1 MAHDPQDPLDTR
13 DPRPAR
19 AALPSPATRAAR
31 AGHLPVPL
39 GAAPTTGG
47 HVRPDG
53 APDPEVTPLD
63 TSTAGVPVIP
73 PEEKPLDPRRIARES
88 LAASR
93 NASLWWVV
101 TGLALVCA
109 LVPLAGGATAALA
122 LAAILA
128 VSAVVRAVVPEPAPV
143 ALAVR
148 ARALD
153 VAVLTGLA
161 VAIGLLSQAIPA
173 S

>member
-1 MAHDPQDPLDTR
+1 MAHDPQDPQHAR
-13 DPRPAR
+13 DPHPHRTAASPPSPGARPAPGPGGPV
-19 AALPSPATRAAR
+19 AL
-31 AGHLPVPL
+31 
-39 GAAPTTGG
+39 
-47 HVRPDG
+47 RPDG
-53 APDPEVTPLD
+53 DPEPQVTPLD

-73 PEEKPLDPRRIARES
+73 PEEKPLDPRQIARES

-93 NASLWWVV
+93 NRSLWLVV
-101 TGLALVCA
+101 AGLLAACVVAAVKDGAAGALVI
-109 LVPLAGGATAALA
+109 
-122 LAAILA
+122 AAILA
-128 VSAVVRAVVPEPAPV
+128 MSAVVRAVVPEPAPV

-161 VAIGLLSQAIPA
+161 VGIGILSQAIPT

>member
-1 MAHDPQDPLDTR
+1 MAHDPQDPQHAR
-13 DPRPAR
+13 DPQPRPAV
-19 AALPSPATRAAR
+19 AAPPSPGARPAPGRGEPAAS
-31 AGHLPVPL
+31 
-39 GAAPTTGG
+39 
-47 HVRPDG
+47 RPDG
-53 APDPEVTPLD
+53 SPEPQVAPLD

-93 NASLWWVV
+93 NWSLWLVAAGLLSACVV
-101 TGLALVCA
+101 AVLWGGAAGALVI
-109 LVPLAGGATAALA
+109 
-122 LAAILA
+122 AAILA
-128 VSAVVRAVVPEPAPV
+128 MSAVVRAVVPEPGPV

-153 VAVLTGLA
+153 VAVLTSLA
-161 VAIGLLSQAIPA
+161 VGIGVLSQAIPT

>member
-1 MAHDPQDPLDTR
+1 MAHDPQDPQHAR
-13 DPRPAR
+13 DPQPHRTAASPSSPGAR
-19 AALPSPATRAAR
+19 
-31 AGHLPVPL
+31 PVP
-39 GAAPTTGG
+39 GPGG
-47 HVRPDG
+47 PVALRPDG
-53 APDPEVTPLD
+53 GPEPQVTPLD

-73 PEEKPLDPRRIARES
+73 PEEKPLDPRQIARES

-93 NASLWWVV
+93 NWSLWLVV
-101 TGLALVCA
+101 TGLVVACVVATVRGGAAGALVI
-109 LVPLAGGATAALA
+109 
-122 LAAILA
+122 AAILA
-128 VSAVVRAVVPEPAPV
+128 MSAVVRAVVPEPAPV

-161 VAIGLLSQAIPA
+161 VGIGILSQAIPT